1 MFNKELSKVMYLV
14 AETKGSM
21 SSMDIRGTENA
32 KIQCA
37 RKHFE
42 KINTTHFKYE
52 VVDHYEMLLELIR

>member
-1 MFNKELSKVMYLV
+1 MYLV

-42 KINTTHFKYE
+42 KINTAHFKYE